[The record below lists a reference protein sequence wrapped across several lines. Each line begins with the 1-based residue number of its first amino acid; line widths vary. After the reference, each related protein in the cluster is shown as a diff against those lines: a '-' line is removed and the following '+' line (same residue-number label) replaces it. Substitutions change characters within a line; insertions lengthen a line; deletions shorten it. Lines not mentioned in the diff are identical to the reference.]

1 MGVEDELDRHA
12 LVAADKSRK
21 EGIDVVPTA
30 VLDPPQAEGVK
41 SLQQTGKQRPTQ
53 SVGTVTR
60 RTTRRVSVGR
70 STPIRINLDADTVLP
85 NMEIDNGRTRPKG
98 QKDRKPKKGQHL

>member
-30 VLDPPQAEGVK
+30 VLDPPQAGGV
-41 SLQQTGKQRPTQ
+41 TVEPEIGKQRPKRNASIVARTA
-53 SVGTVTR
+53 TR
-60 RTTRRVSVGR
+60 KASARKSASIRRK
-70 STPIRINLDADTVLP
+70 PDAD
-85 NMEIDNGRTRPKG
+85 
-98 QKDRKPKKGQHL
+98 